1 MRDAFWM
8 RLCAKSLWMSL
19 MFTRTHVQFQN
30 INFTF
35 ARKFQKSKMSRKKNK
50 NRASKASKDSIAT
63 SMKPPKDLM
72 VTKTKKKRQKGHEFA
87 LKTGAMDLL
96 DEPINKDVDDENLG
110 QRMQKDGSASA
121 FYKEVS
127 KVIEAADVILEVL
140 DARDPLGTRCKQMEE
155 AVRAFPH
162 KRVVLLLNKADLV
175 PRDNIAKWIKYLR
188 RELPAI
194 AFKAST
200 QNQRKRLGQKGTL
213 TILNLPKSSGDSCHC
228 MEAV

>member
-1 MRDAFWM
+1 
-8 RLCAKSLWMSL
+8 MSL

-35 ARKFQKSKMSRKKNK
+35 PRKFQKSKMSRKKNK

-72 VTKTKKKRQKGHEFA
+72 ATKTKKKRQKGHEFA
-87 LKTGAMDLL
+87 LKTGAMELL
-96 DEPINKDVDDENLG
+96 DEPIKDVDGENLG

-140 DARDPLGTRCKQMEE
+140 DARDPLGTRCRQMEE

-200 QNQRKRLGQKGTL
+200 QNQRKRLGQKGTSFDFL
-213 TILNLPKSSGDSCHC
+213 FLPV
-228 MEAV
+228 EAMGMGMGTTDDKKLSAF

>member
-1 MRDAFWM
+1 
-8 RLCAKSLWMSL
+8 
-19 MFTRTHVQFQN
+19 
-30 INFTF
+30 
-35 ARKFQKSKMSRKKNK
+35 MSRKKNK

-72 VTKTKKKRQKGHEFA
+72 VTKTKRKRQKGHEFA

-200 QNQRKRLGQKGTL
+200 QNQRKRLGQKGTITFL
-213 TILNLPKSSGDSCHC
+213 KSPKLYLSTRWTFQ
-228 MEAV
+228 

>member
-1 MRDAFWM
+1 
-8 RLCAKSLWMSL
+8 
-19 MFTRTHVQFQN
+19 
-30 INFTF
+30 
-35 ARKFQKSKMSRKKNK
+35 MSRKKNK

-96 DEPINKDVDDENLG
+96 DEPINKDVDDENVG

-213 TILNLPKSSGDSCHC
+213 TFLNLPKFAIWMRWDTLR
-228 MEAV
+228 